1 MKYLTGKEEKLY
13 GENLCRP
20 KTSLSIGALPIGL
33 AHGIKLK
40 NDIKENEIMKW
51 TDVDFSSNDPAIS
64 YRKSMENDFKFL
76 LD

>member
-1 MKYLTGKEEKLY
+1 
-13 GENLCRP
+13 
-20 KTSLSIGALPIGL
+20 
-33 AHGIKLK
+33 
-40 NDIKENEIMKW
+40 MKW

>member
-1 MKYLTGKEEKLY
+1 MERLFG
-13 GENLCRP
+13 GNLCPLKIVSRS
-20 KTSLSIGALPIGL
+20 KTSLSTGALPIGL

-40 NDIKENEIMKW
+40 NDVKENEIMKW